1 MKTRMR
7 RKQERPGE
15 ILEAAFEEFA
25 EHGFAATR
33 LEDVA
38 SRAGVTKGTI
48 YFYFETKERLFGEM
62 IRHFSAL
69 LLAEV
74 DEFLAKPSES
84 HKERLSNF
92 IRFVYRRFALDRKGR
107 EILRFMVADGKHF
120 PGLVARHYADFVAPS
135 LQRVNE
141 LVQMGIAAGEFRETP
156 AARFGEIIM
165 GPAVLLGIWFLVFTG
180 QREIDVEAFVNG
192 HIDLL
197 LDGLSVTPLNGAS
210 PPP

>member
-1 MKTRMR
+1 MMKRMR

-15 ILEAAFEEFA
+15 ILEAAFEEFTA
-25 EHGFAATR
+25 HGFAATR

-38 SRAGVTKGTI
+38 NRAGVTKGTI

-62 IRHFSAL
+62 VEHFSAL

-74 DEFLAKPSES
+74 DDFLALPSQS

-92 IRFVYRRFALDRKGR
+92 IRFIYRRFALDRKGR

-120 PGLVARHYADFVAPS
+120 PVLVARHYADFVGPT

-141 LVQMGIAAGEFRETP
+141 LVQKGIAAGEFRDTP
-156 AARFGEIIM
+156 AAQFGEIIM

-180 QREIDVEAFVNG
+180 QREIDVEAFVSG
-192 HIDLL
+192 HIDLM
-197 LDGLSVTPLNGAS
+197 LDGLAS
-210 PPP
+210 RLP